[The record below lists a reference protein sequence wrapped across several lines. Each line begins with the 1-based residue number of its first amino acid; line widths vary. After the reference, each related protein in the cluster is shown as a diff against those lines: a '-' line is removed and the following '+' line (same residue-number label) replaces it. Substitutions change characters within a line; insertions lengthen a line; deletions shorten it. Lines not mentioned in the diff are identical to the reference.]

1 MTIYDVTVPLSP
13 LTPVWPGD
21 PPIILE
27 QVSSMD
33 KGDHD
38 NVSRFACS
46 VHSGTHVDAPHHF
59 LNDRRT
65 VEKLSLDV
73 LTGSALVI
81 QAADELDVISADF
94 LDHAPIPDGTERL
107 LIKTRNSNLWKKLDT
122 EFYKKFVGIR
132 LDGAEWLV
140 RRGVKLVGIDYLS
153 VAPYHQSIPTHQV
166 LLKPGIILL
175 EGLDLSAVS
184 PGSYELYCLPL
195 KLTGSDGAPARVILV
210 GK

>member
-1 MTIYDVTVPLSP
+1 MTIYDITVPLSP

-21 PPIILE
+21 PPILLE

-33 KGDHD
+33 AGDHD
-38 NVSRFACS
+38 NVSRLTCS

-59 LNDRRT
+59 LNDHRT
-65 VEKLSLDV
+65 VEKLPLDV
-73 LTGSALVI
+73 LIGSALVI
-81 QAADELDVISADF
+81 HAADDVELISADF
-94 LDHAPIPDGTERL
+94 LDQANIPVGTERL
-107 LIKTRNSNLWKKLDT
+107 LIKTRNSNLWKSMDT

-140 RRGVKLVGIDYLS
+140 RRGFKLVGIDYLS

-166 LLKPGIILL
+166 LLKPGIVLL

-184 PGSYELYCLPL
+184 PGSYDLYCLPL
-195 KLTGSDGAPARVILV
+195 KLSGSDGAPARAILV
-210 GK
+210 DK